1 MTGASHFRRA
11 HIRPARM
18 GSTRAGAAT
27 LVAIA
32 IAAVPAPARAL
43 NPIKPICGVAGWVSG
58 VAGKAC
64 GVVQHAGRL
73 VQAGGKLVNGHLGS
87 AAKTLL
93 GSGAAPRPSSVIA
106 LAAIGAWVM
115 VGAKAALHET
125 ARAIVATTSPR
136 LGTTWFSSTYWRM
149 TGLAAILTMPFLFA
163 AAVQA
168 VLRSD
173 LALLGRAA
181 LGYLPLAT
189 LAVSVAAP
197 LTMLLLAAS
206 DQMSAVVSSAGGSG
220 GVRFLQQAGLE
231 VGTLSALDGSPFLA
245 FLVGLLTAVGAVV
258 LWLELLM
265 RQAAIYVVVLMLPLA
280 FAALVWPARRVW
292 ALRAVELLVALI
304 LAKFAIVAVL
314 SLAGAALGQRGNA
327 GVGGMLTG
335 MVLVALASFAPW
347 ALIRLLPL
355 AELASGAAGSMR
367 GELSRMRAHGGGAH
381 TAAGRVSDWAS
392 SVTAGMRD
400 QAETAA
406 QADPDRGD
414 AGRPARELAK
424 LAAASGS
431 ADEGVGAADGD
442 LGHMTGGDLGHAANG
457 HLGHAAGAGEGVSGG
472 LGPAPGGGYVGPGA
486 GSAAAGDT
494 PSAPESASSE
504 RSPGL
509 ESIYQAADGAWRE
522 LVFDPEEVSRAKP
535 LWPLREGADAG
546 TVDDHDPRP
555 DKQGPEH
562 GSL

>member
-1 MTGASHFRRA
+1 VIGAR
-11 HIRPARM
+11 HIRL
-18 GSTRAGAAT
+18 AGVGTAA
-27 LVAIA
+27 LVLAAIA

-43 NPIKPICGVAGWVSG
+43 NPLKPVCGVAGWVSG

-64 GVVQHAGRL
+64 GVVQNAGRL
-73 VQAGGKLVNGHLGS
+73 IKAGGKLANGHLGS

-93 GSGAAPRPSSVIA
+93 GSGAAKPSTVVA
-106 LAAIGAWVM
+106 LAAIGAWVT

-125 ARAIVATTSPR
+125 ANAIVATTSPQ

-189 LAVSVAAP
+189 GAVSVAAP

-206 DQMSAVVSSAGGSG
+206 DQMSAIVSSAGGRG
-220 GVRFLQQAGLE
+220 GVHFLQHAGLV

-245 FLVGLLTAVGAVV
+245 FLVGLLTAAGAVV

-314 SLAGAALGQRGNA
+314 SLAGAALGQQGNA

-347 ALIRLLPL
+347 VLIRLLPL

-367 GELSRMRAHGGGAH
+367 GELSRVRAHGGGAH

-392 SVTAGMRD
+392 SVTAGMRN

-406 QADPDRGD
+406 QAEPERGE
-414 AGRPARELAK
+414 AGRPARALAT
-424 LAAASGS
+424 LAAANGSVGGHPGAPDGAGGPSG
-431 ADEGVGAADGD
+431 ANGAGAAG
-442 LGHMTGGDLGHAANG
+442 
-457 HLGHAAGAGEGVSGG
+457 AAGAGGTPTAAGG
-472 LGPAPGGGYVGPGA
+472 KDAGAAGGQPTTAEDRLPGMESMFQMSDQTWKALDVGPGA
-486 GSAAAGDT
+486 
-494 PSAPESASSE
+494 
-504 RSPGL
+504 
-509 ESIYQAADGAWRE
+509 
-522 LVFDPEEVSRAKP
+522 DPEALRVHGERA
-535 LWPLREGADAG
+535 EAGAIDE
-546 TVDDHDPRP
+546 HDPRP
-555 DKQGPEH
+555 DQQAPQD